1 MNTAAPPQ
9 AESSCPSA
17 PQPQL
22 RAVRTDDAAAMRE
35 YLRGLS
41 GGARGLRFH
50 GGVNPA
56 SERLLAHLTQ
66 ADGRRHIAL
75 VAVLALD
82 DGDVILG
89 EARCVRGPGEA
100 AAEFAISVADAWHG
114 RGLARRLLRA
124 LMDAAAAAGVQAVAG
139 EVLLRNGRMT
149 AFMQREGF
157 APAASAEAGSA
168 RWLCRLQAPGHP
180 LPGRVDPPQAGAT
193 TGAAALVV

>member
-82 DGDVILG
+82 DGDVI
-89 EARCVRGPGEA
+89 VGEA
-100 AAEFAISVADAWHG
+100 AAMPGVGDGDRELGG
-114 RGLARRLLRA
+114 RL
-124 LMDAAAAAGVQAVAG
+124 AGVQAVAG